1 MLIPAQDDQVLWM
14 RGIECH
20 QRGNLDEAERCYR
33 RIDPHHPGY
42 PYVLANLGLLLDAR
56 GEYAA
61 AESSFLRAL
70 ALDPTHYSTLVNY
83 SNTLLAI
90 GRMNEAESLCRRGI
104 AAKPDGMEAHCLLGN
119 VLSAVGRLAEAEI
132 AYGRALAIRQDAVE
146 ALLGLGNVM
155 TRLGRHDEAVLY
167 YRRALAIRPGMAGAM
182 GNLGLVLTTLGK
194 LEEAQATLQAAIALD
209 PENPCH
215 RLNLGLCLGALNRL
229 DQAQAVYRQALAIR
243 PDNLEILSNLLFL
256 HNYREDGDLTV
267 SLADARHYGEL
278 VAAKA
283 TPFVHHPDHH
293 APHRRLR
300 IGLVSGDLLNHPVGF
315 FLDGVIPWV
324 VQEALDLY
332 VYSNCDRE
340 DDLTQRLRD
349 SIPMWR
355 NVMGMTDE
363 TLARRIHADEI
374 DILMDLSGH
383 TGRNRLPVF
392 AWKPAP
398 IQVTW
403 LGFFATTG
411 LASMDYILG
420 DPYNLPEEEAGHFV
434 ETPWRLPQCYLAFT
448 PPDLAIGV
456 NDLPAARDGFITF
469 GSCNKIN
476 KLNDGVIACWARLL
490 DAVPESRLLIK
501 NQSLADPMVRQ
512 EMLRRFLLHGIP
524 SERILLE
531 GPSSRELYFEV
542 YHRIDIALDP
552 FPYPGVT
559 TSVEGLWMGVPF
571 ITRKGKRY
579 LSHQGE
585 SILANAGLA
594 DWIAGDIEEYVAK
607 AVHFSARREEL
618 AALRL
623 DLRPRVLRS
632 PLFDTRG
639 FAGHLAQAWSGMW
652 HAWCAQGRRG

>member
-1 MLIPAQDDQVLWM
+1 MSIPAQDDQVLWM
-14 RGIECH
+14 RGIEFH
-20 QRGNLDEAERCYR
+20 QRGELDEAERCYR

-42 PYVLANLGLLLDAR
+42 IYVLANLGLLLDAR
-56 GEYAA
+56 GEYDA

-83 SNTLLAI
+83 SNTLIAI
-90 GRMNEAESLCRRGI
+90 GRLHEAESLCRRGI
-104 AAKPDGMEAHCLLGN
+104 AANPDGMEAHCALGN
-119 VLSAVGRLAEAEI
+119 VQSTVGRLAEAEI
-132 AYGRALAIRQDAVE
+132 AYGQALAIRPDFVE
-146 ALLGLGNVM
+146 ALVGLGNVM
-155 TRLGRHDEAVLY
+155 TRLGRHDEAVPC
-167 YRRALAIRPGMAGAM
+167 YRRALAIRPGMASAM
-182 GNLGLVLTTLGK
+182 GNLGLVLTTLGQ
-194 LEEAQATLQAAIALD
+194 LEEARSTLQAAIALD
-209 PENPCH
+209 PGNPCH
-215 RLNLGLCLGALNRL
+215 RLNLGLCLGALNRP
-229 DQAQAVYRQALAIR
+229 DQAEAVYREALVIHS
-243 PDNLEILSNLLFL
+243 DNLDIRSNLLFL

-267 SLADARHYGEL
+267 SLADARQYGEL

-283 TPFVHHPDHH
+283 TPFVHHPEHD
-293 APHRRLR
+293 ARLRRLR
-300 IGLVSGDLLNHPVGF
+300 VGLVSGDLLNHPVGF
-315 FLDGVIPWV
+315 FLDGVIPWL
-324 VQEALDLY
+324 VQETLDLY

-340 DDLTQRLRD
+340 DDLTGRLRA

-355 NVMGMTDE
+355 SVLGMSDA
-363 TLARRIHADEI
+363 TLARRIHADGI

-383 TGRNRLPVF
+383 TARNRLPLF

-398 IQVTW
+398 IQATW

-420 DPYNLPEEEAGHFV
+420 DPYNLPPEEAGHFV
-434 ETPWRLPQCYLAFT
+434 ETPWPLPQCYLAFT

-456 NDLPAARDGFITF
+456 NDLPAARNGFVTF

-476 KLNDGVIACWARLL
+476 KINDGVIACWAQLL
-490 DAVPESRLLIK
+490 QAVPTSRLLIK
-501 NQSLADPMVRQ
+501 NQSLADPLVRQ
-512 EMLRRFLLHGIP
+512 EMLLRFLRHGIP
-524 SERILLE
+524 TERILLE
-531 GPSSRELYFEV
+531 GPSTRERYFEV

-594 DWIAGDIEEYVAK
+594 DWIAGDVEAYVAK
-607 AVHFSARREEL
+607 AVHFASRLGEL
-618 AALRL
+618 AALRRE
-623 DLRPRVLRS
+623 LRPRVLRS

-639 FAGHLAQAWSGMW
+639 FAGHLARAWREMW
-652 HAWCAQGRRG
+652 HAWCSQGRI